1 MSETIDARVI
11 RLLVLDV
18 DGVMTD
24 GGIIIDDE
32 GRETKVFHVRDGF
45 GIRLWQRLGG
55 EAAIITG
62 RSSRV
67 VSHRAAELRIQHV
80 MQGVADKAEALA
92 ALLARSGRTARET
105 AAIGDDLNDLP
116 LLAAVGYPLAV
127 ADAAPEVRRAARF
140 VTSRPG
146 GRGAVREAI
155 EHLLIAQGRWSEA
168 VGLFAPPG
176 HKEV

>member
-1 MSETIDARVI
+1 MSEPHDAANI

-24 GGIIIDDE
+24 GGIIIDDD
-32 GRETKVFHVRDGF
+32 GRESKVFHVRDGF

-67 VSHRAAELRIQHV
+67 VTHRAAELHIREI
-80 MQGVADKAEALA
+80 MQGVRDKGEALA
-92 ALLARSGRTARET
+92 ALLARTGRTAGET
-105 AAIGDDLNDLP
+105 AAIGDDLNDLA
-116 LLAAVGYPLAV
+116 LLAGVGYPMAV
-127 ADAAPEVRRAARF
+127 ADAAPQVRRAARF
-140 VTSRPG
+140 VTEAPG

-155 EHLLIAQGRWSEA
+155 EHLLAEQGRWNQA
-168 VGLFAPPG
+168 AALFAPTA
-176 HKEV
+176 HKEA

>member
-1 MSETIDARVI
+1 MSDPTDARAV
-11 RLLVLDV
+11 RLFVLDV

-55 EAAIITG
+55 QAAIITG

-67 VSHRAAELRIQHV
+67 VAHRAAELHIEHV
-80 MQGVADKAEALA
+80 LQGVRDKGDALGS
-92 ALLARSGRTARET
+92 LLARTGRSARET

-116 LLAAVGYPLAV
+116 LLTAVGYPLAV
-127 ADAAPEVRRAARF
+127 ADAVPEVRRAAQF
-140 VTSRPG
+140 VTSRSG

-155 EHLLIAQGRWSEA
+155 EHLLVAQGRWNEA
-168 VGLFAPPG
+168 LGLYAPSG
-176 HKEV
+176 CKEV

>member
-1 MSETIDARVI
+1 MSDPIDARAI

-67 VSHRAAELRIQHV
+67 VSHRAAEL
-80 MQGVADKAEALA
+80 
-92 ALLARSGRTARET
+92 
-105 AAIGDDLNDLP
+105 
-116 LLAAVGYPLAV
+116 
-127 ADAAPEVRRAARF
+127 
-140 VTSRPG
+140 
-146 GRGAVREAI
+146 
-155 EHLLIAQGRWSEA
+155 
-168 VGLFAPPG
+168 
-176 HKEV
+176 

>member
-1 MSETIDARVI
+1 VSEPIDAGPV

-24 GGIIIDDE
+24 GGIIIDDD

-62 RSSRV
+62 RCSRV
-67 VSHRAAELRIQHV
+67 VTHRAAELHITHV
-80 MQGVADKAEALA
+80 MQDVRDKGA
-92 ALLARSGRTARET
+92 ALRTLLDRTGLQPEQA

-116 LLAAVGYPLAV
+116 LLAAVGYPMSV
-127 ADAAPEVRRAARF
+127 ADAALEVRKAARF

-155 EHLLIAQGRWSEA
+155 EHLLVAQRRWSEA
-168 VGLFAPPG
+168 VNLFARPE
-176 HKEV
+176 HKEA

>member
-1 MSETIDARVI
+1 MSDPIDARAV

-62 RSSRV
+62 RTSRV
-67 VSHRAAELRIQHV
+67 VAHRAAELRIRHV
-80 MQGVADKAEALA
+80 MQGVAEKSEALA
-92 ALLARSGRTARET
+92 ALLARTGGTARET

-155 EHLLIAQGRWSEA
+155 EHLLVAQGRWIEA
-168 VGLFAPPG
+168 LGLFTPPG
-176 HKEV
+176 HWEV